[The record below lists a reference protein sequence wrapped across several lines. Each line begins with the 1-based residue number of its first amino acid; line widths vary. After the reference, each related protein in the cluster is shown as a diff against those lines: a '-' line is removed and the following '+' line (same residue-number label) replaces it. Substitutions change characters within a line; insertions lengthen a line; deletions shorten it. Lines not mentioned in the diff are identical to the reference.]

1 MLTILFVNLIG
12 LLSPGPDFFYVSRKA
27 ASSTTRNAIW
37 GSVGIGLGV
46 AFWSAM
52 AIFGLTVI
60 NKNIPFVQHII
71 VCLGGSYLAYIGFKM
86 IQVKENIELKGEVV
100 AEPQDLPIFKSIL
113 EGLMINLGNAKAVV
127 FFSSVFAG
135 FVAAIE
141 GYSESIIA
149 IFLVGLESTL
159 YFILVALLFSRKPI
173 RQFYA
178 KHSRYIDNF
187 AGIVFI
193 LYGLK
198 LIYAGISP
206 LLNI

>member
-1 MLTILFVNLIG
+1 MLTILFVNLMG

-27 ASSTTRNAIW
+27 ASSTTRNAIF

-52 AIFGLTVI
+52 AIFGLTFI
-60 NKNIPFVQHII
+60 NKNMPFVQYII
-71 VCLGGSYLAYIGFKM
+71 ICLGGSYLAYSGWKM
-86 IQVKENIELKGEVV
+86 VQIRKNVELASGQIQEN
-100 AEPQDLPIFKSIL
+100 QDLPIFKSML
-113 EGLMINLGNAKAVV
+113 EGLMINLSNAKAIV

-135 FVAAIE
+135 FVTSIS
-141 GYSESIIA
+141 GYSESLLA

-173 RQFYA
+173 RAFYA
-178 KHSRYIDNF
+178 KHSRYMDNL

-193 LYGLK
+193 FYGSS
-198 LIYAGISP
+198 LIYNGFSQLIAG
-206 LLNI
+206 